1 MHLQNLA
8 IAIAAGKAL
17 QTAMNCDIDSALLRL
32 TAVQDQRKRFD
43 KWKASFSNA
52 ISRHLNNMFIQSAN
66 DLNNLY
72 IKSTSDSTATAAP
85 GSAEYLWSEHKNEHN
100 KLKKCS
106 ELMHWLKVMDRK
118 AYDGLTKVYTNAMSK
133 IYEREL
139 KIFFDSAKT
148 KISPQLVNDNEMNTS
163 ISSKFKSPQ
172 SKAISQPYGIL
183 GISKDQWTNGVD
195 VSERQRFETIMD
207 EVLTKLEPM
216 ALNEQDFCIRFFQL
230 DVLSPTTKNTQT
242 TLDVMVSSVGPSD
255 ANDGKI
261 VLSYVI
267 LLAKMITIF
276 F

>member
-1 MHLQNLA
+1 
-8 IAIAAGKAL
+8 
-17 QTAMNCDIDSALLRL
+17 MNCDIDSALLRL

-43 KWKASFSNA
+43 KWKGSFSNA

-72 IKSTSDSTATAAP
+72 IKSTNDATTTNAP
-85 GSAEYLWSEHKNEHN
+85 GVAEYLWSEHKNEHN

-139 KIFFDSAKT
+139 KIFFDCAKT
-148 KISPQLVNDNEMNTS
+148 KISPQLVADNEMNTS

-172 SKAISQPYGIL
+172 SKTISQPYGIL
-183 GISKDQWTNGVD
+183 GISKDQWANGVD
-195 VSERQRFETIMD
+195 AGERTRFESIMD

-216 ALNEQDFCIRFFQL
+216 ALHEQDFCIRFFQL

-242 TLDVMVSSVGPSD
+242 TLDVMVTSIGPSD
-255 ANDGKI
+255 GNDGNIICLCQFLFKFYSK
-261 VLSYVI
+261 LI
-267 LLAKMITIF
+267 LCSVAHN
-276 F
+276 

>member
-1 MHLQNLA
+1 
-8 IAIAAGKAL
+8 
-17 QTAMNCDIDSALLRL
+17 MNCDIDTALLRL

-52 ISRHLNNMFIQSAN
+52 ISRHLNKMFIQLAN

-72 IKSTSDSTATAAP
+72 IKSSNDSTSTVAP
-85 GSAEYLWSEHKNEHN
+85 GSAEYLWSEHKNEHT

-133 IYEREL
+133 IYEREI

-148 KISPQLVNDNEMNTS
+148 KISPQLVSDNEMNTS

-172 SKAISQPYGIL
+172 SKAITQLYGIL
-183 GISKDQWTNGVD
+183 SISKDQWTNGVD
-195 VSERQRFETIMD
+195 VSERQRFETISD

-216 ALNEQDFCIRFFQL
+216 TLNEQNFCIRFFQL
-230 DVLSPTTKNTQT
+230 GGLSPTTKNMQI
-242 TLDVMVSSVGPSD
+242 TLDVRLISIGSS
-255 ANDGKI
+255 DGDGRKI
-261 VLSYVI
+261 
-267 LLAKMITIF
+267 
-276 F
+276 